1 MTNGV
6 GRRTVLAGL
15 VASAALPGVA
25 TGRTL
30 APSARAA
37 AGARALYDKLF
48 EDSLRSN
55 PGQAT
60 GLGLDTGPRAALRGQ
75 LASSARDNR
84 FGNATAIALAAAD
97 LDAIDARALT
107 ADERVYLETMRWH
120 AARRLEIVRTPYGGF
135 TGYPVPYVLSHL
147 TGSYQGTPD
156 FLDTQHPVANAA
168 DAQAYLSRLSAF
180 AANIDHDVARARQ
193 DAALGVVPPAF
204 VIDKAIAQTRS
215 LMTQQAGGR
224 GLAATLARKAAAAR
238 LRGNWGDLAN
248 MVVDREVLP
257 ALDRQLVALTDLRAQ
272 AGTEAG
278 VSRLPGGAAFYATC
292 LRYHTS
298 TSLTPD
304 QAHQVGLTEVRDYE
318 RRIDPLLRAAGLT
331 GGGVGA
337 RLTALGQRPDQLFA
351 NTDVGR
357 AEILKF
363 LNVRNDAIRPLLP
376 KYFRDVPAATME
388 IRRVP
393 PAIEAGAPRGYAQR
407 GTLDGSRPGA
417 FYINLRDTGI
427 WPRWQLPT
435 FVYHEGL
442 PGHVLQ
448 GAYDLASTSIPL
460 LHRTMGI
467 AAFGEGWGLYSEQLA
482 DEMGVYADEPLGRI
496 GYLQAALYRAVR
508 VVVDTGMHARGW
520 SRERAT
526 RYMIDTTG
534 LAPGAAE
541 NEIDRY
547 IVWPGQATSY
557 KLGHTAIVR
566 AREAARKQLG
576 AKFDLANFHRVV
588 LRHGNQPLDLLARG
602 VAAWDGT

>member
-1 MTNGV
+1 MTGI
-6 GRRTVLAGL
+6 GRRTVVAGL
-15 VASAALPGVA
+15 VAGAIAPSVA
-25 TGRTL
+25 VGRTL
-30 APSARAA
+30 APSARATYA
-37 AGARALYDKLF
+37 ARAIYDRLF
-48 EDSLRSN
+48 DASLSSGPER
-55 PGQAT
+55 AT
-60 GLGLDTGPRAALRGQ
+60 ALGLDTGARRALRARR
-75 LASSARDNR
+75 ASRARANR
-84 FGNATAIALAAAD
+84 CGHAAEIAAAAPE
-97 LDAIDARALT
+97 LVAIDASTMPANERAW
-107 ADERVYLETMRWH
+107 LETLRWH
-120 AARRLEIVRTPYGGF
+120 AARREEVMRTPYGGLD
-135 TGYPVPYVLSHL
+135 GYPVPYVLSHL
-147 TGSYQGTPD
+147 TGSYQDVPD
-156 FLDTQHPVANAA
+156 FLDTQHPVATAS
-168 DAQAYLSRLSAF
+168 DAEAYLSRLSAF
-180 AANIDHDVARARQ
+180 AANIDHEVSRARE

-204 VIDKAIAQTRS
+204 VIEKAIAQTRS
-215 LMTQQAGGR
+215 LIAQQADGR
-224 GLAATLARKAAAAR
+224 GLAASLARKAGAAR

-248 MVVDREVLP
+248 TIVDREIIP
-257 ALDRQLVALTDLRAQ
+257 ALDRQVVALTELQ
-272 AGTEAG
+272 ASAGNEAG
-278 VSRLPGGAAFYATC
+278 VSRLPGGRDFYAMC

-298 TSLTPD
+298 TALTPD
-304 QAHQVGLTEVRDYE
+304 QAHQVGLREVRDYE
-318 RRIDPLLRAAGLT
+318 RRLEPLLRAAGLT
-331 GGGVGA
+331 TGRVGA

-351 NTDVGR
+351 NTDAGR

-376 KYFRDVPAATME
+376 RYFRGVPAATME

-417 FYINLRDTGI
+417 FYINLRDTAI

-467 AAFGEGWGLYSEQLA
+467 AAYGEGWGLYAEQLA

-520 SRERAT
+520 SRERA
-526 RYMIDTTG
+526 RQYMIDVTG
-534 LAPGAAE
+534 LAPGAAA

-566 AREAARKQLG
+566 AREAAKARLG
-576 AKFDLANFHRVV
+576 AKFDLPNFHRVV
-588 LRHGNQPLDLLARG
+588 LGYGNQPLDLLARN